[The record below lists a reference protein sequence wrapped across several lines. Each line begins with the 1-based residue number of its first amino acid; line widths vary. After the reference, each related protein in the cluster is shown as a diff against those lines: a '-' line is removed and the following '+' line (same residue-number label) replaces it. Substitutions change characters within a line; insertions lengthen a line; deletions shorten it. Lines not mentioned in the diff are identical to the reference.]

1 MAYKIFIDGREGT
14 TGLVIEQR
22 LEAYGEIELL
32 QIPPQDRKN
41 KEARLEL
48 IRQSD
53 LTFLCLPDVAAKEIM
68 AEAPKESRIVDTSTA
83 HRTHEDWTYGF
94 PELNGDQRKK
104 IQKATR
110 VSVPGCHAS
119 GFIALV
125 SPLTGVGVAPKD
137 YPFTCHSV
145 TGYSGGGKQ
154 MISLY
159 EEKPKVS
166 QGSFKNKESK
176 QMENLDG
183 KQNFNKKLDSDK
195 NKETLNSPRQYALA
209 QTHKHLKEMTAI
221 ASLDFEPVFNPIVS
235 DFYRGMMVSVPLH
248 LPLLR
253 GNPSA
258 EELRKLL
265 ADHYKG
271 EAIISVMEQEQLES
285 ETFLNADR
293 LREMDTMEIYVFGNN
308 QRATLVALYDN
319 LGKGASGAAI
329 QCMNLMLGFPE
340 TKGLSLG

>member
-22 LEAYGEIELL
+22 LEAYEDIQLL
-32 QIPPQDRKN
+32 QIAPEDRKN
-41 KEARLEL
+41 KEVRLEL

-68 AEAPKESRIVDTSTA
+68 AHAPKESRIVDTSTA
-83 HRTHEDWTYGF
+83 HRTHKDWTYGF
-94 PELNGDQRKK
+94 PELHRDQRLK
-104 IQKATR
+104 IQKASR

-125 SPLTGVGVAPKD
+125 NPLIASGFAPTD

-154 MISLY
+154 MIGHYEDKQEDTGIGQDSL
-159 EEKPKVS
+159 K
-166 QGSFKNKESK
+166 
-176 QMENLDG
+176 
-183 KQNFNKKLDSDK
+183 
-195 NKETLNSPRQYALA
+195 SPRQYALH
-209 QTHKHLKEMTAI
+209 QSHKHLNEMTTFT
-221 ASLDFEPVFNPIVS
+221 SLDFEPVFQPIVS
-235 DFYRGMMVSVPLH
+235 DFYRGMMVSIPLH
-248 LPLLR
+248 LSLLK
-253 GNPSA
+253 GKPSA
-258 EELRKLL
+258 GRLRELL
-265 ADHYKG
+265 AEYYKG
-271 EAIISVMEQEQLES
+271 QSVIRVMGKDQAEQ

-293 LREMDTMEIYVFGNN
+293 LREKDLMEIYVFGNS

-340 TKGLSLG
+340 TQGLTFE